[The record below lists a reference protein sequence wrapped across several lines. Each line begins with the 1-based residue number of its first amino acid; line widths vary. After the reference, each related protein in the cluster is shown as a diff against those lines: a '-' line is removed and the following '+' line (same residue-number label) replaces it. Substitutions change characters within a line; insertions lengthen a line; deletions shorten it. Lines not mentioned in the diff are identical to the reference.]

1 MQGNRASGW
10 LLRGMETDRGC
21 AERDITL
28 HAWNVNYRD
37 YVELFHT
44 LAAEKFVITC
54 HSSPASCLLP
64 PYRSLCLRLLIWL
77 ALAWGRNRGLT
88 TLTFVHKLSSQ
99 LLIRVSGRQNRQTWN
114 CLLYVNNEA

>member
-28 HAWNVNYRD
+28 HDWNVNYRD

-54 HSSPASCLLP
+54 HSSPASCLHTALP
-64 PYRSLCLRLLIWL
+64 
-77 ALAWGRNRGLT
+77 T
-88 TLTFVHKLSSQ
+88 TPDMACISS
-99 LLIRVSGRQNRQTWN
+99 GP
-114 CLLYVNNEA
+114 

>member
-21 AERDITL
+21 TERDITL
-28 HAWNVNYRD
+28 HDWNVNYRD

-54 HSSPASCLLP
+54 HSSPASIP
-64 PYRSLCLRLLIWL
+64 LCLRLVIWL
-77 ALAWGRNRGLT
+77 ALAQGRNRGLT
-88 TLTFVHKLSSQ
+88 TLTSVHKLSSH

-114 CLLYVNNEA
+114 SLLYISSEA